1 MVLMASMDKQV
12 QKVQREMQV
21 LLGPREIAVLRE
33 ILVRMDDPAHSVV
46 LLVSLVPKA
55 TREIEVSKVLSEF
68 KAHEEPRVRMGQMG
82 RPGLLV
88 QLVQKEM
95 SAQQVP
101 EGPLVI
107 WDPVVPKVTKATLA
121 LLGSQ
126 VRLVTEGQRGCLVT
140 LDLQAKLA
148 SGVLSAQREILAP
161 SVRLAEWD

>member
-1 MVLMASMDKQV
+1 V
-12 QKVQREMQV
+12 
-21 LLGPREIAVLRE
+21 
-33 ILVRMDDPAHSVV
+33 
-46 LLVSLVPKA
+46 
-55 TREIEVSKVLSEF
+55 VSKVLSEF

-82 RPGLLV
+82 RLGLLV

-101 EGPLVI
+101 EDPLVI
-107 WDPVVPKVTKATLA
+107 WDPAVPKVTKATLA

-126 VRLVTEGQRGCLVT
+126 VLLVTEGQRGCLVT
-140 LDLQAKLA
+140 LDLQAKPV